1 MSSKKSYLS
10 SYFPFLREVGQILD
24 GNDRK
29 DFMSYENAAL
39 GYYLYR
45 ELLLTQ
51 FLEQL
56 PKVHTSSSDPLVLQ
70 TPAKT
75 NLEKCAWRG
84 NS

>member
-1 MSSKKSYLS
+1 M
-10 SYFPFLREVGQILD
+10 GHILD

-29 DFMSYENAAL
+29 DLTSYENAAL

-56 PKVHTSSSDPLVLQ
+56 PKVHTSSDPLVLQ
-70 TPAKT
+70 ISAKT
-75 NLEKCAWRG
+75 SLEKCA
-84 NS
+84 